1 MENTIFK
8 ENSNMRKPLF
18 LALALTFLMVGTAFA
33 YNTISTD
40 QVKVLIEQ
48 QEPVI
53 LVDIQPEKDFAEHHL
68 VGSIETNAYPVKSAE
83 DKTKLDAILPLIED
97 STAPVVVVC
106 PRGGGGAQKAY
117 DYLKSQGVAE
127 ERLVILEGGIAGWPH
142 DELMTQKR

>member
-1 MENTIFK
+1 MHK
-8 ENSNMRKPLF
+8 SLF
-18 LALALTFLMVGTAFA
+18 LTRVCTILTAGTAFA
-33 YNTISTD
+33 YNIISAD
-40 QVKVLIEQ
+40 RVKGFIEQ

-68 VGSIETNAYPVKSAE
+68 TGSIETNAYPVKSAD
-83 DKTKLDAILPLIED
+83 DKTKLDRTLSLIEE

-142 DELMTQKR
+142 DNLMTQKR

>member
-1 MENTIFK
+1 
-8 ENSNMRKPLF
+8 MRKPLF
-18 LALALTFLMVGTAFA
+18 LALVLTFLMAGTAFA
-33 YNTISTD
+33 YNTISAD
-40 QVKVLIEQ
+40 QVKGLVGQ
-48 QEPVI
+48 QEDVI

-83 DKTKLDAILPLIED
+83 DKNKLDNILPLIED

-106 PRGGGGAQKAY
+106 PRGGGGAQKTY

>member
-1 MENTIFK
+1 
-8 ENSNMRKPLF
+8 MRKSLF
-18 LALALTFLMVGTAFA
+18 LTLVVTFLMAGTAFA
-33 YNTISTD
+33 YNTISAD
-40 QVKVLIEQ
+40 QVKGLIEQ

-68 VGSIETNAYPVKSAE
+68 VGSIETNAYPVKSVA
-83 DKTKLDAILPLIED
+83 DKTKLDRTLPLIED

-142 DELMTQKR
+142 DDLMSQDR

>member
-1 MENTIFK
+1 
-8 ENSNMRKPLF
+8 MRKSLF
-18 LALALTFLMVGTAFA
+18 LTLVVTFLMAGTAFA
-33 YNTISTD
+33 YNTISAYH
-40 QVKVLIEQ
+40 VKGLIEH

-68 VGSIETNAYPVKSAE
+68 VGSIETNAYPVKSVA
-83 DKTKLDAILPLIED
+83 DKTKLDRTLPLIED

-142 DELMTQKR
+142 DDLMSQDR